1 MTRMDALR
9 NGGISRVLAVKNFRY
24 YFAGLMVSVSGTWM
38 QTTAQAWLVLQITD
52 SPLSLAIVAS
62 LQFLPIMLL
71 SLVGGAVADRFPRRM
86 LMFWTQLLGA
96 TQAILLGTLTITGT
110 VTIWHIYAL
119 AITLGI
125 VNALNMPLRLAF
137 VSELVPRELLPV
149 AVALTASAQNLGRIV
164 GPAIA
169 GIAISAFGVGTSFYL
184 NAASFSGIL
193 IALLLIDSTKLQ
205 RADVKPRGG
214 VLGQIGESLAYARR
228 QPSVLFLLISTAF
241 VGLFGQ
247 NFTTMV
253 PLIGIYLLNATPTEF
268 GLLNSCLG
276 LGSLLTALILTSRG
290 GPSASRVLAAGSVF
304 GLALIAISLSS
315 HLWLSCT
322 LFLVLGGA
330 YVTHTTAVN
339 TSMQMQA
346 PPEMRGRF
354 AAMTSFL
361 SAGSSPIGQMLTGAI
376 ASGASVWIAI
386 FFNGA
391 MCCVGMVIAYAYLL
405 KSRGMGATFDLSA
418 AAATAPFVSGE
429 PTLAP
434 ESEELER
441 SAHTDSLIKRAAS

>member
-9 NGGISRVLAVKNFRY
+9 NGGIARVLAVRNFRY

-71 SLVGGAVADRFPRRM
+71 SLIGGAVADRFPRRM

-125 VNALNMPLRLAF
+125 VNALNIPLRLAF
-137 VSELVPRELLPV
+137 VSELVPRELMPV
-149 AVALTASAQNLGRIV
+149 AVTLTASAQNLGRIV
-164 GPAIA
+164 GPAIG
-169 GIAISAFGVGTSFYL
+169 GIAIAAFGVGTSFYL

-193 IALLLIDSTKLQ
+193 VALLLIDPTTLQ
-205 RADVKPRGG
+205 RSDIKSRGG
-214 VLGQIGESLAYARR
+214 VLGQIGESLSYARR

-241 VGLFGQ
+241 IGLFGQ

-253 PLIGIYLLNATPTEF
+253 PLIGIYLLNASPAEF

-276 LGSLLTALILTSRG
+276 LGSLMTALILTSRG
-290 GPSASRVLAAGSVF
+290 VPSSFRLLAAGSVF

-346 PPEMRGRF
+346 PPDMRGRF

-386 FFNGA
+386 FFNGI
-391 MCCVGMVIAYAYLL
+391 MCCAGIILAYAYLL
-405 KSRGMGATFDLSA
+405 KSRRAGVTFDFSA
-418 AAATAPFVSGE
+418 PAVIAPFVAGNQALALEGDKLDRSE
-429 PTLAP
+429 PKCLRVSTGG
-434 ESEELER
+434 R
-441 SAHTDSLIKRAAS
+441 